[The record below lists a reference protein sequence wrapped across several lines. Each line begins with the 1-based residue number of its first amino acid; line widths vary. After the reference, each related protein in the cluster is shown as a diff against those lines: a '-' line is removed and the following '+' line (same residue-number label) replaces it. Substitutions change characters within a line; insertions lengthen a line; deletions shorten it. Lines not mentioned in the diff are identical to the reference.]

1 MLFLRQSLCKRVIQ
15 KAKNVLLIHW
25 NNVISS
31 LYKIMHSFNK
41 NQQKQYASATP
52 VIYTI
57 LLILKFQLICGFL
70 WCCLCVLLL
79 WSINS
84 NSSHDR
90 WLAGSFDIILKVDF
104 LEMTEA
110 RFVQIIGSGFR
121 REDFS
126 KFANRQMLNG
136 ERQTLDKWH
145 LWGMAIDDK
154 SSPDSSFHC

>member
-1 MLFLRQSLCKRVIQ
+1 MLFSRQSLCKRVIQ

-25 NNVISS
+25 NNVICS

-41 NQQKQYASATP
+41 NQQKLYSSATP
-52 VIYTI
+52 VIYAI

-104 LEMTEA
+104 LEMTKA
-110 RFVQIIGSGFR
+110 YFVQIIGSGFR
-121 REDFS
+121 REVFFTICKQTDA
-126 KFANRQMLNG
+126 KRRTTNTGQMKPMRDGNWWQKL
-136 ERQTLDKWH
+136 TWL
-145 LWGMAIDDK
+145 
-154 SSPDSSFHC
+154 